1 MKIHSIIYVIIA
13 LFVMSGC
20 KKDKDEPLD
29 ISGSWELMDI
39 KTKAAQLGDQT
50 VEVIITFHTD
60 NTYDLSQKIGPG
72 RAREFSGTWT
82 LTGTT
87 LSGDY
92 SDGKKWGA
100 SYDVSV
106 DANQMTLQPQ
116 IDGAESYIY
125 VRKP

>member
-1 MKIHSIIYVIIA
+1 
-13 LFVMSGC
+13 MSGC
-20 KKDKDEPLD
+20 KKDKNEPLD
-29 ISGSWELMDI
+29 ISGRWELVDI

-50 VEVIITFHTD
+50 VEVSITFNTD
-60 NTYDLSQKIGPG
+60 NTYDLSQKIGSG
-72 RAREFSGTWT
+72 RPREFSGTWT

-87 LSGDY
+87 LNGDY

-125 VRKP
+125 VKK